1 MNATNQSF
9 ESIDVELEKLL
20 DPSSSSFALL
30 GDELAMSRYEIGTI
44 FVIRLS
50 IYREFLST
58 EYNYIR
64 DLQTMSDVFEFY
76 SKCKKEN
83 ITPIIGCE
91 IYARRDNDEKKYH
104 HLVLIAK
111 NKKGLKNLLKILK
124 LLTGRI
130 SYLKSWI

>member
-64 DLQTMSDVFEFY
+64 DLQTMSDVFEEPLLNDL
-76 SKCKKEN
+76 KKKEWYLN
-83 ITPIIGCE
+83 ENE
-91 IYARRDNDEKKYH
+91 IHTVFGNYRD
-104 HLVLIAK
+104 
-111 NKKGLKNLLKILK
+111 LLNV
-124 LLTGRI
+124 
-130 SYLKSWI
+130 